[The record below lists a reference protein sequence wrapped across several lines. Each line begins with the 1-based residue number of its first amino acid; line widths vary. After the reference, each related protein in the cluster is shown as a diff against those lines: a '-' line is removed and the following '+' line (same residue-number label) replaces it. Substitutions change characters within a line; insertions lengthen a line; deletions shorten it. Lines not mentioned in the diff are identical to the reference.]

1 MLKSPKLIFALALV
15 FLAAVSLVG
24 YSRSSLPTIDT
35 ALVACAAR
43 ASSIEVEPKQV
54 SPTGSLEVHGEGFGK
69 IVECDDTGF
78 VGEESKGAVFEPRE
92 NISIELRQG
101 SQRWELSTVD
111 ADQDL
116 AFDEE
121 LQLPAEVAPGQATV
135 TAKGNQGVVK
145 VPISVAGTV
154 TSGSLAE
161 PKDGDLPPPPP
172 PPAYEVKPS
181 GDIVFGGDAILS
193 EGCDTV
199 AVSSSEDFPSLT
211 EREFQDVAAQCAEPN
226 ASGPGGETNV
236 QELPDTGGLPLGVVA
251 AGLGAALVVGGL
263 LVRRR
268 LS

>member
-1 MLKSPKLIFALALV
+1 MLKSPKLILALALV

-78 VGEESKGAVFEPRE
+78 VGEESEGAVSEPE
-92 NISIELRQG
+92 KNVSIELRQG

-135 TAKGNQGVVK
+135 TAKGNQGAVK
-145 VPISVAGTV
+145 APISVVKTV

-161 PKDGDLPPPPP
+161 PKDGGLPPPPA
-172 PPAYEVKPS
+172 AYEVKPN
-181 GDIVFGGDAILS
+181 GDIVFGGDAILG

-199 AVSSSEDFPSLT
+199 AVSSSEDFPNLT

-226 ASGPGGETNV
+226 SSGPGGETNV
-236 QELPDTGGLPLGVVA
+236 SALPNTGGLPLGGVA
-251 AGLGAALVVGGL
+251 AGLGAALVAGGM